1 MQVRSLL
8 QDIEKAEGR
17 LEASKMKEKVL
28 FHCTTK
34 RYLRA
39 LKAEWEKAE
48 KAKSDAKKAAGKS
61 KKKAG
66 AAHRSCHSGH
76 VMVLLAQV
84 YTEFQILCIGIHL
97 VTVMHGQCR
106 RLNRSIRHE
115 GDHSVG
121 CAARE

>member
-1 MQVRSLL
+1 MWWHLVHLTITLSWYRELISKASVLQVRSLL

-17 LEASKMKEKVL
+17 LEASKMKERVL
-28 FHCTTK
+28 FHCATK

-66 AAHRSCHSGH
+66 AATARLSLGISTRSCVHS
-76 VMVLLAQV
+76 
-84 YTEFQILCIGIHL
+84 
-97 VTVMHGQCR
+97 
-106 RLNRSIRHE
+106 
-115 GDHSVG
+115 
-121 CAARE
+121 